1 MTAPAKALAIIGTL
15 CIAVTV
21 LVYLLLI
28 PAGMGF
34 FALSLV
40 ALLLSELMLVAGLAI
55 AAFLRRKSDSVLT
68 VAGSVS
74 LTCVCSVVLFVTG
87 LVFIPAPLAMV
98 GVFLSICLLTVL
110 AYGVGL
116 AILLL
121 AGKRLLQREDAEMQL
136 NQANLARANKLKDAA
151 SLCSNQALKVRIS
164 KLADDVRYDDGS
176 VCVAEAAAMDE
187 DIDALCNA
195 LKISDEAAAEKLTDE
210 LFWLERN
217 RREKTAL
224 IRRGG
229 M

>member
-1 MTAPAKALAIIGTL
+1 MTAPTKALAIIGAL
-15 CIAVTV
+15 CIAATV
-21 LVYLLLI
+21 PVYVLLV

-40 ALLLSELMLVAGLAI
+40 ALLLSELMFICGLAI

-98 GVFLSICLLTVL
+98 GVFLSICLLAVL

-116 AILLL
+116 AILFFV
-121 AGKRLLQREDAEMQL
+121 GKRLLQREDAEMQL
-136 NQANLARANKLKDAA
+136 NQANLARAIKLKDAA
-151 SLCSNQALKVRIS
+151 SLCSNQALQTRIS

-176 VCVAEAAAMDE
+176 ACVVEAAVMDE
-187 DIDALCNA
+187 DIDALCAA
-195 LKISDEAAAEKLTDE
+195 LKMGDEATAEKLTDE
-210 LFWLERN
+210 LFQLERN